1 MFDNFFSPIKISN
14 RELRSRELRRYAT
27 GGSFGFIRNPISDG
41 IRRIDVDQYETEN
54 TNITSSPGQVQ
65 NIVNRFLDPIKKFF
79 GFAWSAIVRLVR
91 RSFTQLWGTI
101 VQLGVQLWTFDWN
114 QTDQQLR
121 DKIKQNNQL
130 ILNTAAGALGNAL
143 GWGAVRLVQMGV
155 SKIAG
160 NAGSQGRDR
169 SLDIRVPIVSGRVAS
184 ALAEEGN
191 EELRGQLQALLMQ
204 IKAAQTANMFF
215 GFMLH
220 ARTMEWFGMKN
231 ITQQSGT
238 NDSFAQRWERKVESL
253 PQWLQ
258 QPVENF
264 TEEFVEAIIEAGFV
278 WASTA
283 DDQYALARAAVQ
295 DAKGPER
302 TIVLQPDNRLEKDKY
317 IVSGSQEFV
326 IEETERIINTNQ
338 LIGKRDI
345 GYFVGEPMEEN
356 IKKQYLS
363 RQLKIRWNTI
373 KEPPLVDATGTRGRW
388 SECTIP
394 KVRIGLSWQEVKQAA
409 DEFLFGGEEGNW
421 QIRYLCYERDEFV
434 GDLIVQGINEAECKR
449 RMRKLKTLMP
459 SSIELRKPLL
469 TQISFT
475 SSLFRNST
483 ARFYPIEAS
492 LTIHKNS
499 VDDGERRQRRGRVH
513 AARPNDPYFEDVI
526 KVYLWPSSKPEDFQ
540 GFR

>member
-1 MFDNFFSPIKISN
+1 MLSNFFSPIKITN

-27 GGSFGFIRNPISDG
+27 GGIVGFIRNPINNG
-41 IRRIDVDQYETEN
+41 VRRIDVDQYETEN
-54 TNITSSPGQVQ
+54 TNITSTPNQVQ
-65 NIVNRFLDPIKKFF
+65 NVVNRFLDPIKKFF

-91 RSFTQLWGTI
+91 RSFTQIWGTI
-101 VQLGVQLWTFDWN
+101 VQLGIQLWTFNWN

-121 DKIKQNNQL
+121 DRIKANNQL
-130 ILNTAAGALGNAL
+130 ILNAAAGALGTTL

-160 NAGSQGRDR
+160 VGSNQGRDR
-169 SLDIRVPIVSGRVAS
+169 SLDIRVPVVSGRVA
-184 ALAEEGN
+184 ATLAEEGN
-191 EELRGQLQALLMQ
+191 EEVRGQLQALLMQ
-204 IKAAQTANMFF
+204 IKQAQTANMFY

-220 ARTMEWFGMKN
+220 SRTMEWFGMRN
-231 ITQQSGT
+231 ITLQSGT
-238 NDSFAQRWERKVESL
+238 NDSFAQRWEEEVESL

-264 TEEFVEAIIEAGFV
+264 TENFVEAIIEAGFI
-278 WASTA
+278 WASAA

-302 TIVLQPDNRLEKDKY
+302 TIVLQPDNRLERDKY

-326 IEETERIINTNQ
+326 IEETERIINTQQ

-345 GYFVGEPMEEN
+345 GYWVGEPFEEH

-363 RQLKIRWNTI
+363 RQLKIRWNTV
-373 KEPPLVDATGTRGRW
+373 KEPPLVTPDGTVGAW

-409 DEFLFGGEEGNW
+409 DEFVFGGAEGTW
-421 QIRYLCYERDEFV
+421 QLRYLCFEREEFV
-434 GDLIVQGINEAECKR
+434 GNLIVKGINENECER
-449 RMRKLKTLMP
+449 RVRKLKPLMP
-459 SSIELRKPLL
+459 SSIDLRKPHLTQTSSISPTLRTELRK
-469 TQISFT
+469 
-475 SSLFRNST
+475 
-483 ARFYPIEAS
+483 FYPIEAT
-492 LTIHKNS
+492 LTVHRNS
-499 VDDGERRQRRGRVH
+499 VEDSERRQRRGRRH
-513 AARPNDPYFEDVI
+513 SARPNDPYFEDQI
-526 KVYLWPSSKPEDFQ
+526 KVELWPTQKPDSFE